1 MATKRFHR
9 YFPTKGYDL
18 YWILFAYLAIGYFY
32 PVIGLLAL
40 ICMIA
45 PVAFAVKRGRWWCGN
60 ACPSIVKILTSPPH
74 SEIRPHYRLPFIHGI
89 IHIYNVWRADVFCFR
104 RLECY
109 GSCVLEHHSC
119 HNYRR
124 GSAVIHIRPSHM
136 VLILPDGNTVIMG
149 IAKETTGS
157 ERIYKHTCR

>member
-45 PVAFAVKRGRWWCGN
+45 PVAGG
-60 ACPSIVKILTSPPH
+60 
-74 SEIRPHYRLPFIHGI
+74 IRRQPWQMV
-89 IHIYNVWRADVFCFR
+89 VWQR
-104 RLECY
+104 
-109 GSCVLEHHSC
+109 
-119 HNYRR
+119 
-124 GSAVIHIRPSHM
+124 M
-136 VLILPDGNTVIMG
+136 
-149 IAKETTGS
+149 S
-157 ERIYKHTCR
+157 ERKHV